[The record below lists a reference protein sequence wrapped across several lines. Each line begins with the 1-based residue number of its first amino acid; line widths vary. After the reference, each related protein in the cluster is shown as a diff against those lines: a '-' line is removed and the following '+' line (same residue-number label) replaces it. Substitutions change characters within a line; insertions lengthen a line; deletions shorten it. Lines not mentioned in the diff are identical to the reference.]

1 MYGRKLIPTRWSL
14 KKDLTTGLRW
24 ASNPCFSFFSRRIYM
39 ACNER
44 TLVRLRQFTKLL
56 ICKHLSGST
65 SPLFYIYKLQR
76 RIVKRSVALEAIM
89 EAMAV
94 QLVVALDPEE
104 SGEEFVRQALAF
116 EKQLPEDLTVFDT
129 SKVVAELA
137 VDALEKVG
145 LIFEEG

>member
-1 MYGRKLIPTRWSL
+1 
-14 KKDLTTGLRW
+14 
-24 ASNPCFSFFSRRIYM
+24 
-39 ACNER
+39 
-44 TLVRLRQFTKLL
+44 
-56 ICKHLSGST
+56 
-65 SPLFYIYKLQR
+65 
-76 RIVKRSVALEAIM
+76 VALEAIM